1 LEDGKELP
9 DGTVADGNA
18 ALVKAAVRIYRRA

>member
-9 DGTVADGNA
+9 DGSVAEGNA
-18 ALVKAAVRIYRRA
+18 ALVKAAVGICRKP